1 MSEPNL
7 DQYRKQIAE
16 IDDEI
21 IELLVKRFELTDSI
35 GVFKKK
41 RKMDIENKEVENK
54 LLSRLIVASNGKL
67 DPDLVLNIYSE
78 ILKESKKRQKEI

>member
-54 LLSRLIVASNGKL
+54 LLARLIVASNGKL